1 MTFIEFS
8 QKFPDE
14 ASCIK
19 FFRDKKEKDGLTCP
33 KCGHNAHYWNEKKR
47 AHDCKKCLYRVTLRS
62 GTVMESSK
70 LPFSYWLYTIYLMTM
85 TKKSFSSKEIQRQL
99 GHKRYE
105 PVWMMVHK
113 IRCVMGHRD
122 SQYDLDGIVE
132 VDDAFVKTYEI
143 DNETDTTENTG
154 ENKRGRGTTRH
165 SKILVM
171 AKADPQIG
179 RPKKHKKNSAFRYVK
194 MQVIAD
200 SSSETMNTVV
210 QENTQAGSTMKTDG
224 WRGFNKFKE
233 IDRQHRKHIVPSN
246 QASKVLPWVHTMISN
261 LKRSLLG
268 INHKI
273 GDEYLQN
280 YLNEFCYK
288 VNRRYMD
295 SLFDRL
301 VVAAMQD
308 TWYGKVRYAH
318 G

>member
-1 MTFIEFS
+1 
-8 QKFPDE
+8 
-14 ASCIK
+14 
-19 FFRDKKEKDGLTCP
+19 
-33 KCGHNAHYWNEKKR
+33 
-47 AHDCKKCLYRVTLRS
+47 
-62 GTVMESSK
+62 
-70 LPFSYWLYTIYLMTM
+70 
-85 TKKSFSSKEIQRQL
+85 
-99 GHKRYE
+99 
-105 PVWMMVHK
+105 
-113 IRCVMGHRD
+113 
-122 SQYDLDGIVE
+122 
-132 VDDAFVKTYEI
+132 
-143 DNETDTTENTG
+143 
-154 ENKRGRGTTRH
+154 
-165 SKILVM
+165 M

-179 RPKKHKKNSAFRYVK
+179 RPKKHKKNSAFRDVK

-233 IDRQHRKHIVPSN
+233 IDRKHRKQIVPSN

-288 VNRRYMD
+288 VNKRYMD